1 MASISDNKTLNDFII
16 QSTLQSKGVQSPIHQ
31 WETPEARR
39 LSTFIYRKKMKLKRY
54 LVFEFEQYYP
64 AGGWNDFVGS
74 FDTLEEAR
82 KKSDW
87 DCQIIDSETSKEVV

>member
-1 MASISDNKTLNDFII
+1 
-16 QSTLQSKGVQSPIHQ
+16 
-31 WETPEARR
+31 
-39 LSTFIYRKKMKLKRY
+39 MKLKRY